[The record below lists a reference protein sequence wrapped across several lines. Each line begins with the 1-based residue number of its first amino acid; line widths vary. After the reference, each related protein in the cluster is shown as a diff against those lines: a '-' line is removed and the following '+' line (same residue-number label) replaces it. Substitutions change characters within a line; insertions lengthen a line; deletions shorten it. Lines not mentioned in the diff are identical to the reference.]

1 MIEDTLI
8 KNAKKNP
15 NKIAIICGAKRI
27 TFNEL
32 VNSIYSYSDYLGRIK
47 KKTTNYFKF
56 KKFNR
61 LGYILFFN

>member
-47 KKTTNYFKF
+47 KNNK
-56 KKFNR
+56 
-61 LGYILFFN
+61 LF